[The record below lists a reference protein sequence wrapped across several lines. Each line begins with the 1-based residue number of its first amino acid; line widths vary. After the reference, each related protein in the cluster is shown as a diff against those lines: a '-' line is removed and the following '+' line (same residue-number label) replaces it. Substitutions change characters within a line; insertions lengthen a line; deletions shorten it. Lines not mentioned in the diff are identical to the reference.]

1 MNTSQTHAE
10 LDKVFLIRPKK
21 GSYHVL
27 TNENKIILKQEFD
40 KVRNSNFLKLIF
52 FFFMKNPFAKIKE
65 LKQIS
70 KKTQIP
76 MNKVKNWFVY
86 QRRVDSQKAQKYV
99 KSIKVII
106 VYIK

>member
-1 MNTSQTHAE
+1 
-10 LDKVFLIRPKK
+10 
-21 GSYHVL
+21 
-27 TNENKIILKQEFD
+27 
-40 KVRNSNFLKLIF
+40 
-52 FFFMKNPFAKIKE
+52 MKNPFAKIKE

>member
-10 LDKVFLIRPKK
+10 LDKVFLIRQKK
-21 GSYHVL
+21 GSYQVL

-40 KVRNSNFLKLIF
+40 KVRNSHFFKLMF
-52 FFFMKNPFAKIKE
+52 FIFMKNAFPEIKE

-70 KKTQIP
+70 KKIHIP

-86 QRRVDSQKAQKYV
+86 QRRVDFQKTQKYV
-99 KSIKVII
+99 KSIKVN
-106 VYIK
+106 YI